1 MRTAPALALAFFLP
15 FAANAQL
22 VHQLPWGGS
31 NGLLSVD
38 DLRGGIAR
46 SADDFVLDGPPGTVF
61 NITRIRAVIIIE
73 NIPHGPSSRIEIFD
87 DDGAGAP
94 AEFPLHVFPTTHWT
108 DLGPIPFDTSYRA
121 WEVAAGDGIATLFT
135 QQAGVRRW
143 ICAIGTHTLPFPSGR
158 YFAVFD
164 EAAPALGLGAAIR
177 LGDSGPWDAD
187 SCSCLCNTDL
197 AFSIDGAASAASAEC
212 PADADHSGLVDVAD
226 IFSFLAAWFA
236 SEPAADFD
244 RAGGVG
250 VQDVFA
256 FLGAWF
262 MGC

>member
-1 MRTAPALALAFFLP
+1 MRTALALAFAFLLP
-15 FAANAQL
+15 LAARAQL
-22 VHQLPWGGS
+22 VHQLPWSG
-31 NGLLSVD
+31 NNALLSVD

-46 SADDFVLDGPPGTVF
+46 SADDFVLDGAPGTVF
-61 NITRIRAVIIIE
+61 NITRIRAVILIE
-73 NIPHGPSSRIEIFD
+73 NIPHGPSSRIEIYD
-87 DDGAGAP
+87 DNGAGAP
-94 AEFPLHVFPTTHWT
+94 AEFPLHVFPTVHWT
-108 DLGPIPFDTSYRA
+108 DLGIVAIDPAYRA

-158 YFAVFD
+158 YFAAFD
-164 EAAPALGLGAAIR
+164 EVAPAAGLGAAMR

-197 AFSIDGAASAASAEC
+197 AFSIDGAVSAASTEC
-212 PADADHSGLVDVAD
+212 PADADHSGLVEVAD
-226 IFSFLAAWFA
+226 IFSFLACWFA
-236 SEPAADFD
+236 SMPEADFD
-244 RAGGVG
+244 RAGGVD

-262 MGC
+262 EGC